1 MSDILLPFLLF
12 AMSSTFTPGPN
23 NMMLMASGAN
33 FGMRATLPHILGISL
48 GFPLMVFA
56 VGLGL
61 GAVFERYPLLHE
73 ALRWGGSAYLLWLAW
88 RIATAAGTAKATG
101 RGRPLSFL
109 EAAGFQWVNPKA
121 WIVAVSA
128 FSVYA
133 ATDVDPVLQAVL
145 FGGLFCLVAL
155 PSTGTWALFGT
166 AIGRFLASRRKLR
179 LFNGAMGL
187 LLAASVALLFV

>member
-1 MSDILLPFLLF
+1 MSEILVPFLLF
-12 AMSSTFTPGPN
+12 AVSATFTPGPN

-33 FGMRATLPHILGISL
+33 FGVRATLPHMLGVSL

-73 ALRWGGSAYLLWLAW
+73 ILRWGGAAYILWLAW
-88 RIATAAGTAKATG
+88 RIATAAGTARADA
-101 RGRPLSFL
+101 RGRPLRFL

-121 WIVAVSA
+121 WVMAISA

-133 ATDVDPVLQAVL
+133 APDLAPPYQAAL
-145 FGGLFCLVAL
+145 FGALFCVVAL
-155 PSTGTWALFGT
+155 PSTGAWTLFGT
-166 AIGRFLASRRKLR
+166 AIRRLLQSRRSLR
-179 LFNGAMGL
+179 LFNGVMGFL
-187 LLAASVALLFV
+187 LVASVALLFI